1 MAQEKPVFKPQEKSV
16 IISDFAKHK
25 GDTGSTE
32 VQIALLTDRIKNL
45 TAHFKTHAKD
55 FGSKRG
61 LLKMVGARRS
71 FLRYLERTDEAK
83 YKQLIERLGL
93 RK

>member
-1 MAQEKPVFKPQEKSV
+1 MAQVKSA
-16 IISDFAKHK
+16 IIADFRKNDK
-25 GDTGSTE
+25 DTGSVE
-32 VQIALLTDRIKNL
+32 VQIALLTDRIKTL

-61 LLKMVGARRS
+61 LLVMVGKRRRYLS
-71 FLRYLERTDEAK
+71 YLERSDEAK
-83 YKQLIERLGL
+83 YRQLIQRLGL

>member
-1 MAQEKPVFKPQEKSV
+1 MAVDKSAR
-16 IISDFAKHK
+16 IDEFRKHAM
-25 GDTGSTE
+25 DTGSVE

-61 LLKMVGARRS
+61 LHVLVGQRRRFLK
-71 FLRYLERTDEAK
+71 YLERTDEAK
-83 YKQLIERLGL
+83 YKQVIERLGL